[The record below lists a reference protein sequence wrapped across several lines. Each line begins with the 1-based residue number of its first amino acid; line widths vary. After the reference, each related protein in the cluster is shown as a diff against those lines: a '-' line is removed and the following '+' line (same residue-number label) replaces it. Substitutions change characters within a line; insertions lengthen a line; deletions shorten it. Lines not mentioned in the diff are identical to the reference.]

1 MPSPVMLATVL
12 LGTANGGTAGIGPPW
27 GAVERGLYT
36 ISISGSFNGTVQLQR
51 SFADSPGTGLVVA
64 TYTGATELNG
74 EAAEPQQIRL
84 FCLTYLG
91 GTPLLRV
98 SQ

>member
-1 MPSPVMLATVL
+1 MPNPLMLATVL
-12 LGTANGGTAGIGPPW
+12 LGTANGGTANVGTPW

-36 ISISGSFNGTVQLQR
+36 ISISGGFNGAVQLQR
-51 SFADSPGTGLVVA
+51 SFQDVPGTGLVIA
-64 TYTGATELNG
+64 TYTAATELNG
-74 EAAEPQQIRL
+74 EAAEPQNIRL